1 MAGAAMQDP
10 NHDPSGARVN
20 CLAQGHT
27 GHDEDDGS
35 CGSNYGP
42 SICHH
47 RATPFP
53 TRWSIK
59 PPSSS
64 PAGLSMTPPSSSP
77 AGLSM
82 TPPSSSSAGLSTTTP
97 SSSSESSSPSR
108 PPACRPHKP
117 SSGARTRPPRRPRM
131 WPFHEWPPHYQQLGP
146 GPGHGRLQLM
156 PPCVH
161 LLVGHGGGL
170 PVAAV

>member
-1 MAGAAMQDP
+1 MSP
-10 NHDPSGARVN
+10 NISKKKSQVHQQQQLSVSPQLPLPLNQPQCPHMRK
-20 CLAQGHT
+20 
-27 GHDEDDGS
+27 E
-35 CGSNYGP
+35 
-42 SICHH
+42 
-47 RATPFP
+47 
-53 TRWSIK
+53 